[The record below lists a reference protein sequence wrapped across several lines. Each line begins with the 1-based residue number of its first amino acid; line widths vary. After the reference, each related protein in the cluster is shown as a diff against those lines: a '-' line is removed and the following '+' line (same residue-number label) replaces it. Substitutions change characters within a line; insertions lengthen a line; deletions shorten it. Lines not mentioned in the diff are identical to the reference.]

1 MCWLAGS
8 SGHALRVK
16 ALVLQHSAQT
26 PCSSCSPCTPHRL
39 GCPDLQVPARLE
51 VFEVSAYFER
61 DSFRGYVVT
70 LREEGGVEGRLYQ
83 VFVERQSNLVVGS
96 QEGDVA
102 QRLINIDVSH
112 VTIT

>member
-1 MCWLAGS
+1 M
-8 SGHALRVK
+8 
-16 ALVLQHSAQT
+16 
-26 PCSSCSPCTPHRL
+26 
-39 GCPDLQVPARLE
+39 
-51 VFEVSAYFER
+51 SAYFER

-70 LREEGGVEGRLYQ
+70 LREEGGVEGGRLYQ

-112 VTIT
+112 VAITWWSCDSHMVVM